1 MVNKLIDIRD
11 KIKDSVYATYKF
23 FHFRVYIVA
32 NEKYLQAIVF
42 DSNYE
47 NNLLQIISRTA
58 QKGTNPIIHNT
69 INYFEK
75 YTKKIIL
82 QPPPCDLWLYTQKEQ
97 VVLGELLKVA
107 TGTTI
112 SYGALAQRCGFSGGA
127 RFVGNVMAKNMFPVV
142 YPCHRVIRSNGDIG
156 NYSGGAG
163 IKEFLLEWERGSLSK
178 GGMTT

>member
-1 MVNKLIDIRD
+1 MNKLIDVRDYIR
-11 KIKDSVYATYKF
+11 DSVYTTYKF

-32 NEKYLQAIVF
+32 NEKFLQAIVF

-47 NNLLQIISRTA
+47 NNLVQIISKKAR
-58 QKGTNPIIHNT
+58 KGINAIIHDT

-75 YTKKIIL
+75 YTQKIFL
-82 QPPPCDLWLYTQKEQ
+82 PPPPCDLSLYTKKEQ
-97 VVLGELLKVA
+97 IVLRELLKIVP
-107 TGTTI
+107 GTTI
-112 SYGALAQRCGFSGGA
+112 SYGALAQRCGFTNAA

-163 IKEFLLEWERGSLSK
+163 IKEFLLEWERGEKLSK
-178 GGMTT
+178 H